1 MLKKNVPSAP
11 APRRGLFAPVLA
23 GATLK
28 ERLLACLGALVGI
41 FLTSLICST
50 IYGHS
55 ANIPLVVAPIG
66 ASAVLLFAVPTSPLA
81 QPWPIIGGNVLSATI
96 GVCVAHLID
105 HTVVAAGLAVS
116 LAILAMSL
124 ARCLHPPGGAAALT
138 AVVGGP
144 AITGSGF
151 LFPLFPVGLNSLILI
166 VVGIAFHRL
175 SRRNYPHL
183 TSATPSNIHG
193 TQDPPSQNRVG
204 FQSADVDTALALLDE
219 TFDIDPIDLERLLRQ
234 VELEALVRSHANITC
249 GEIMSRDV
257 ISVTPESAPASARML
272 LLRHNLRLLP
282 VSDARG
288 VLRGVV
294 GLRELTAARDRVEQL
309 MSAATT
315 ALEDDPALSLVAA
328 LTDGRAHA
336 AVIVDDKKRVRGMIT
351 QTDLLALLAHQ
362 MRTAEPEKAAAN
374 F

>member
-1 MLKKNVPSAP
+1 MLKKNIPSP
-11 APRRGLFAPVLA
+11 STHRGLFAPILA

-28 ERLLACLGALVGI
+28 ERVLACIGALVGI
-41 FLTSLICST
+41 LLTSMVCGA

-55 ANIPLVVAPIG
+55 ANLPLIVAPIG

-81 QPWPIIGGNVLSATI
+81 QPWPIIGGNILSATI
-96 GVCVAHLID
+96 GVSVAHLVD
-105 HTVVAAGLAVS
+105 HTVIAAGLAVA

-151 LFPLFPVGLNSLILI
+151 LFPLFPVGLNSLILLLI
-166 VVGIAFHRL
+166 GIAFHRL

-183 TSATPSNIHG
+183 TPASPPNIHG
-193 TQDPPSQNRVG
+193 TQDPPSQTRVG
-204 FQSADVDTALALLDE
+204 FQSTDVDSALAMLDE
-219 TFDIDPIDLERLLRQ
+219 TFDIDPGDLERLLRQ
-234 VELEALVRSHANITC
+234 VEQEALIRTHAHILC

-257 ISVTPESAPASARML
+257 VSVKPESTPASARML
-272 LLRHNLRLLP
+272 LLKHNLRLLP
-282 VSDARG
+282 VKDERDF
-288 VLRGVV
+288 LRGVV
-294 GLRELTAARDRVEQL
+294 GLRELTEEGERVEQL

-315 ALEDDPALSLVAA
+315 AQEDDPALGLVAA

-336 AVIVDDKKRVRGMIT
+336 VVIIDGQNRVRGLIT
-351 QTDLLALLAHQ
+351 QTDLLALLAQQ
-362 MRTAEPEKAAAN
+362 MLTAEARTAAMAS
-374 F
+374 

>member
-1 MLKKNVPSAP
+1 MLKNNDSSPS
-11 APRRGLFAPVLA
+11 PRRSVFAPILA

-28 ERLLACLGALVGI
+28 ERILACIGALVGI
-41 FLTSLICST
+41 LLTSLICGT

-55 ANIPLVVAPIG
+55 ANLPLIVAPIG

-81 QPWPIIGGNVLSATI
+81 QPWPIIGGNIISATI
-96 GVCVAHLID
+96 GVSIAHLVD
-105 HTVVAAGLAVS
+105 HTVIAAGLAVA

-151 LFPLFPVGLNSLILI
+151 LFPLFPVGLNSLILL

-175 SRRNYPHL
+175 ARRNYPHV
-183 TSATPSNIHG
+183 TPASPPNIHG
-193 TQDPPSQNRVG
+193 TQDPPSQTRVG
-204 FQSADVDTALALLDE
+204 IQSTDVDRALAMLDE
-219 TFDIDPIDLERLLRQ
+219 TFDIDPGDLKRLLRQ
-234 VELEALVRSHANITC
+234 VEQEALIRTHAHILC
-249 GEIMSRDV
+249 GEIMSRDI
-257 ISVTPESAPASARML
+257 ISVTPDSTPNSARML
-272 LLRHNLRLLP
+272 LLKHNLRLLP
-282 VSDARG
+282 VSDKRG

-294 GLRELTAARDRVEQL
+294 GLRELTEDGDRVEQL

-315 ALEDDPALSLVAA
+315 ALEDDPALGLVAA

-336 AVIVDDKKRVRGMIT
+336 VVVTDGENRVRGLIT
-351 QTDLLALLAHQ
+351 QTDLLALLAQ
-362 MRTAEPEKAAAN
+362 QIRTTELSATALAS
-374 F
+374 